1 MASIEQNLQSLITAK
16 NDIAMAITDKGVT
29 LSENA
34 GFLDFANAIDSI
46 PSSEDIEIYHNMTT
60 KIKIDTSTNI
70 INHYYSYFDGKI
82 LIVWG
87 GYTGNAKNNSSPVE
101 ITIELNDL
109 PSSFNL
115 TEHDFNKIFIA
126 CVDSASA
133 LSYSSNK
140 INDFGVPTAIDERTI
155 NMTGVWNGDTMP
167 LPSKRQIMVILEITT
182 QEESDSQ

>member
-46 PSSEDIEIYHNMTT
+46 PSSEDIEICHNMTT
-60 KIKIDTSTNI
+60 EIKIDTYYTII

-87 GYTGNAKNNSSPVE
+87 DYTGAAKNKSAPVE

-115 TEHDFNKIFIA
+115 TEHVFNKIFIA
-126 CVDSASA
+126 CTDSDSA
-133 LSYSSNK
+133 LGYSSNK
-140 INDFGVPTAIDERTI
+140 IKDFGVPTAIDERTI
-155 NMTGVWNGDTMP
+155 NMTGVWSSGTIP
-167 LPSKRQIMVILEITT
+167 IPSKRQIMVILEITT
-182 QEESDSQ
+182 QEESD